1 MAAAVMLSCARNKA
15 SDAPFEECVYLG
27 DKTEFAVWSP
37 EAEAAELR
45 LYNDAKDETNQSIS
59 FHNNTSPV

>member
-1 MAAAVMLSCARNKA
+1 MISIKILLMVTMAAAVMLSCARNKA

-37 EAEAAELR
+37 VAEAA
-45 LYNDAKDETNQSIS
+45 
-59 FHNNTSPV
+59 